1 MTPFWVCSSSPRTPL
16 RSSSGYWGTAG
27 AYGLK
32 KEKYEIVKAVGHPVE
47 LVRYALELSDNLKL

>member
-1 MTPFWVCSSSPRTPL
+1 MPL

-32 KEKYEIVKAVGHPVE
+32 KEKYEIAKAGW
-47 LVRYALELSDNLKL
+47 ASG